1 MILDYLGEPNA
12 VIRVLIR
19 ERPEGQ
25 RRCAA
30 ETEVTVM
37 PSRTEACR

>member
-30 ETEVTVM
+30 ETEVSVM

>member
-1 MILDYLGEPNA
+1 MDYVVEPNT

-25 RRCAA
+25 RKCVA